1 MIDCC
6 GGRRPPLLI
15 VFFMRKIDLII
26 IHCSA
31 TAEGKDFRA
40 ADIDRWHRQ
49 QGFKSIGY
57 HFVVRLNGEV
67 ERGRPI
73 AEVGAHCKGHNATS
87 IGVCYIGGL
96 DADGNKPKDTRTVEQ
111 RKAMRNLVKTLKHV
125 FPRSCGTVAQGFC
138 CQGLSLL

>member
-1 MIDCC
+1 
-6 GGRRPPLLI
+6 
-15 VFFMRKIDLII
+15 MRKIDLII

-31 TAEGKDFRA
+31 TAKGKDFRA

-96 DADGNKPKDTRTVEQ
+96 AADGKTPKDTRTVEQ

-125 FPRSCGTVAQGFC
+125 IPEAVVRSHRDFAAKACPCFDATRESA
-138 CQGLSLL
+138 

>member
-1 MIDCC
+1 
-6 GGRRPPLLI
+6 
-15 VFFMRKIDLII
+15 MRKIDLII
-26 IHCSA
+26 VHCSA
-31 TAEGKDFRA
+31 TPEGKYFTT

-96 DADGNKPKDTRTVEQ
+96 AADGKTPKDTRTVEQ
-111 RKAMRNLVKTLKHV
+111 RKAMRNLGKPLKHV
-125 FPRSCGTVAQGFC
+125 FPEAVGRSRRDFAAKACPCFDATREYA
-138 CQGLSLL
+138 

>member
-1 MIDCC
+1 
-6 GGRRPPLLI
+6 
-15 VFFMRKIDLII
+15 MRKIDLII

-31 TAEGKDFRA
+31 TREGKDFRA

-96 DADGNKPKDTRTVEQ
+96 AADGKTPEDTRTVEQ
-111 RKAMRNLVKTLKHV
+111 RKAMCNLVRTLKHV
-125 FPRSCGTVAQGFC
+125 FLEAVVRSHRDFAAKACPCFDATREYA
-138 CQGLSLL
+138 

>member
-1 MIDCC
+1 
-6 GGRRPPLLI
+6 
-15 VFFMRKIDLII
+15 MRKIDLII

-31 TAEGKDFRA
+31 TREGKDFRA

-96 DADGNKPKDTRTVEQ
+96 AADGKTPKDTRTVEQ

-125 FPRSCGTVAQGFC
+125 FPKLWYGRIEI
-138 CQGLSLL
+138 LLPKLALALMQQESMREKNIL

>member
-1 MIDCC
+1 
-6 GGRRPPLLI
+6 
-15 VFFMRKIDLII
+15 MRKIDLII

-31 TAEGKDFRA
+31 TAEGKDFRT

-96 DADGNKPKDTRTVEQ
+96 DADGKRPKDTRTENQKKVLM
-111 RKAMRNLVKTLKHV
+111 ALLTLLKLR
-125 FPRSCGTVAQGFC
+125 FPNAEIRGHRDYRSK
-138 CQGLSLL
+138 GLPVV

>member
-1 MIDCC
+1 
-6 GGRRPPLLI
+6 
-15 VFFMRKIDLII
+15 MRKIDLII

-31 TAEGKDFRA
+31 TREGKDFRA

-49 QGFKSIGY
+49 QSFKSIGY

-96 DADGNKPKDTRTVEQ
+96 AADGKMPKDTRTVEQ
-111 RKAMRNLVKTLKHV
+111 RKAMRNLVRTLKHV
-125 FPRSCGTVAQGFC
+125 FPGAVVRSHRDFAAKACPCFDATREYA
-138 CQGLSLL
+138 